1 MQVTASLTK
10 TTSASKNNNTV
21 WSVNRVLRLIR
32 RTACHELWKLLWASL
47 FIAFSQW
54 ASVYFGSLV
63 VLNVDV
69 FVSTTAF
76 QVKILLLLRFS
87 KCRPRHP
94 ELVVIRKELVVVRK
108 SQQKATTT
116 THCDM
121 KKKASPR
128 ERSTSKRKEQKSQT
142 NNPR

>member
-10 TTSASKNNNTV
+10 TTSASKNSNTV
-21 WSVNRVLRLIR
+21 WSVNCVVRLLRR
-32 RTACHELWKLLWASL
+32 AAYHEHWKLLWASL
-47 FIAFSQW
+47 FIASSQW
-54 ASVYFGSLV
+54 SSVYFGSLV
-63 VLNVDV
+63 VIYVDV
-69 FVSTTAF
+69 FVSTTPF

-94 ELVVIRKELVVVRK
+94 ELVVIRKELVVVRT

-116 THCDM
+116 THCD
-121 KKKASPR
+121 KKKKHHP
-128 ERSTSKRKEQKSQT
+128 ENDLQVNEEEQKSRT